1 MNGKYNLGAGFLF
14 LYDWLPMIDK
24 LSGEEFKALFMALIA
39 RQKDG
44 TPIPHLDGNLTQ
56 MFAQIIEPTIKRRL
70 VGQTNAQ
77 KSVKRKDTSELTS
90 GYALSHSRAKR
101 SKAKESEAIYPPQ
114 NAEEDPRF
122 ARFWDTY
129 PNKKG
134 KEQARQIFQSLSVTD
149 ELLDKMLSAIEKQKR
164 SPQWTQE
171 KGRFIPFP
179 ETWLK
184 RGQWEDEETVQ
195 DPEVSPE
202 EHNSNVDP
210 NNFDTDAFF
219 YAALARAY
227 GIDPATGMP
236 REDAKWGVT

>member
-14 LYDWLPMIDK
+14 LYDWLPA
-24 LSGEEFKALFMALIA
+24 LKALSNEELGAFFRALIA
-39 RQKDG
+39 RQREN
-44 TPIPHLDGNLTQ
+44 IPFPEFENFTANILAE
-56 MFAQIIEPTIKRRL
+56 MIEPTIKRRL
-70 VGQTNAQ
+70 EGQKAGL
-77 KSVKRKDTSELTS
+77 KSKEQASKKLPPEVPPPL
-90 GYALSHSRAKR
+90 SRAKR

-134 KEQARQIFQSLSVTD
+134 KEQARQIFQSLPVTD